1 MRFLAFIGLAAVI
14 TTLAS
19 CGTMSKEECRVA
31 DWGVVGDT
39 DGAAGYNPQSRFADH
54 VKSCSKSGATP
65 NQTQWYQ
72 GYQTGIKRFCTPLSG
87 ASHGES
93 GGAYNNV
100 CPPEMEPGFVRGY
113 SLGKRVYDL
122 RSRIDSLRSDVLSRE
137 SEANRLSEELKK
149 AEDKDRRSLRDRI
162 DDAERDRSRARREAD
177 DLGYDLSEAE
187 RDLGYFRQ
195 TSGMPMAP
203 ARY

>member
-1 MRFLAFIGLAAVI
+1 MRFLPFVGLAAV
-14 TTLAS
+14 TTILFS

-31 DWGVVGDT
+31 DWTVVGDT
-39 DGAAGYNPQSRFADH
+39 DGAAGYEPQNRFADH
-54 VKSCSKSGATP
+54 VRSCSKSGATP

-72 GYQTGIKRFCTPLSG
+72 GYQTGIRRFCTPLSG

-100 CPPEMEPGFVRGY
+100 CPPEMERGFVRGY

-122 RSRIDSLRSDVLSRE
+122 RSRIDTLRSDVISRE
-137 SEANRLSEELKK
+137 QEADRLSEDLKK
-149 AEDKDRRSLRDRI
+149 AEDRDRRSIRDRI
-162 DDAERDRSRARREAD
+162 DDLERDRSRMRREAD

-203 ARY
+203 GRY